1 MGFYSQRISGDAV
14 VIYVGRLYSKEP
26 NIINTHMQMQE
37 YFTSNEPFG
46 RSLFDGMMDILNNA
60 DWREIYQARKIL
72 KGKNEK
78 TKRTSDI
85 DTFDGL

>member
-1 MGFYSQRISGDAV
+1 M
-14 VIYVGRLYSKEP
+14 IYNDTDDWGNNDEWEFFQS
-26 NIINTHMQMQE
+26 MQE